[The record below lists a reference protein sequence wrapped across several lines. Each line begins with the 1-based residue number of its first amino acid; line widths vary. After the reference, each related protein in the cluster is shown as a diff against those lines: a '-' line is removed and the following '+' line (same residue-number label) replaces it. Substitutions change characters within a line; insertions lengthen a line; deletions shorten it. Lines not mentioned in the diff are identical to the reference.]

1 METPFIYALAALAL
15 VAGFLGLF
23 LYLGHRSGRGDLV
36 APPKEFGRRKDE
48 AREYG
53 RRPPVRPAPRPEPK
67 AAASTPSAQ
76 PDPISDPLPIP
87 VPAQSP
93 AELVAAV
100 GAPAPVTV
108 TDDLPEADPAAF
120 WRREGPAGTARLSE
134 ACYTADQYAER
145 EVKALLLQ
153 NRYDRAIRHVRG
165 ALDLPAAEAEA
176 YVARLAH
183 RLRL

>member
-1 METPFIYALAALAL
+1 MEFSLIYPLIGLGALA
-15 VAGFLGLF
+15 GCLGLF
-23 LYLGHRSGRGDLV
+23 LYLGHRSSRRDLIS
-36 APPKEFGRRKDE
+36 PPEFGQRHFGRR
-48 AREYG
+48 EYG
-53 RRPPVRPAPRPEPK
+53 KRPPVRPAPRPEPK
-67 AAASTPSAQ
+67 AVAPKPPAAP
-76 PDPISDPLPIP
+76 DPLPEP
-87 VPAQSP
+87 EPAQSP

-100 GAPAPVTV
+100 SAPAPMIVP
-108 TDDLPEADPAAF
+108 DALPEADPTAV

-165 ALDLPAAEAEA
+165 ALKLPAAEAEA

-183 RLRL
+183 QLRL